1 LGKLS
6 YDLQKLKLLMTF
18 EKSFAPNITVRHLTN
33 KGTSFINKPIKKEN
47 WMNEEF
53 SKNERKRLKLAGD
66 LMLMSSKGTTK
77 IKLHEMQV
85 SAPVCPKGY
94 YISSE
99 KGTCRRKL
107 T

>member
-1 LGKLS
+1 
-6 YDLQKLKLLMTF
+6 MTF
-18 EKSFAPNITVRHLTN
+18 ENSFAPIITVRQLTN
-33 KGTSFINKPIKKEN
+33 KGTSYTIEPVKKEN
-47 WMNEEF
+47 WMNKEF
-53 SKNERKRLKLAGD
+53 TKNEKERLKLAGN
-66 LMLMSSKGTTK
+66 LMIMSSKGTTK

-107 T
+107 S

>member
-1 LGKLS
+1 
-6 YDLQKLKLLMTF
+6 MTI
-18 EKSFAPNITVRHLTN
+18 ENSLVPIITVRQLTN
-33 KGTSFINKPIKKEN
+33 KGTSYSNVPLKKEN

-53 SKNERKRLKLAGD
+53 SKNERKRLKLAGN
-66 LMLMSSKGTTK
+66 LMIMSSKGTKK